1 MNYETIHDEGDGLA
15 TPFIKGKS
23 LSQQIREE
31 REAIEK
37 EIAAMDEARQ
47 KRNESDRRRYHE
59 KKRVQIHYMKPD
71 MQTKYGHF
79 IKHGKEFRAFNPLG
93 ELPALEAEIKKYFTT
108 KYKLSA
114 NRRFQE
120 LINAKRIFIFFATI
134 YLKLPSRKI
143 AEYLDLDRSTLSH
156 HVYQC
161 MQEIDI
167 YPHIQYVAQQIENY
181 LWNRHEQ
188 LRS

>member
-1 MNYETIHDEGDGLA
+1 MNYATIHDEGDGLA
-15 TPFIKGKS
+15 SPFVKGKS

-37 EIAAMDEARQ
+37 EIAAMDEARL

-71 MQTKYGHF
+71 MQTNNGHF
-79 IKHGKEFRAFNPLG
+79 IKRGKGFKVINPLG
-93 ELPALEAEIKKYFTT
+93 ELPSLEAEIKKYFKT

-114 NRRFQE
+114 SRRFQE
-120 LINAKRIFIFFATI
+120 LISAKRMFIFFATI
-134 YLKLPSRKI
+134 YLKLPSRMI
-143 AEYLDLDRSTLSH
+143 AQYLDLDRSTLSH

>member
-1 MNYETIHDEGDGLA
+1 MNSVFLLDEGDGLA
-15 TPFIKGKS
+15 TPFVKGKS

-37 EIAAMDEARQ
+37 KIAKHKE
-47 KRNESDRRRYHE
+47 RNEADRRRYHE

-71 MQTKYGHF
+71 MQTNNGHF
-79 IKHGKEFRAFNPLG
+79 IKRGKGFKVINPLG
-93 ELPALEAEIKKYFTT
+93 ELPGLEAEIKKYFKT

-114 NRRFQE
+114 SRRFQE
-120 LINAKRIFIFFATI
+120 LISAKRMFIFFATI
-134 YLKLPSRKI
+134 YLKLPSRTI
-143 AEYLDLDRSTLSH
+143 AQYLDLDRSTLSH

>member
-1 MNYETIHDEGDGLA
+1 MNQTFYYDEGDGLA

-31 REAIEK
+31 REAIKK

-47 KRNESDRRRYHE
+47 KQILRYHE
-59 KKRVQIHYMKPD
+59 KKRVQIHRMKPD

-79 IKHGKEFRAFNPLG
+79 IKRGKEFRAFNPMG
-93 ELPALEAEIKKYFTT
+93 ELAPLEAEIKKYFTT

-120 LINAKRIFIFFATI
+120 LVNAKRIFIFFATI
-134 YLKLPSRKI
+134 YLKLPSRRI

-167 YPHIQYVAQQIENY
+167 YPHIQYVAQEIENY

-188 LRS
+188 LRQKLHH